1 MPGGLTLAAA
11 LLLGLAASGHCIVMC
26 GGIAG
31 ALGSATARHASGRP
45 RALLLASYQAGRIAS
60 YALAGLV
67 VGGAFGA
74 LAAALDVD
82 VMARVLRVLAALAL
96 GIAALAAFGRLGDA
110 AARVGQRWWRHVAPL
125 GRRLLPVTSMPRALA
140 FGLVW
145 GLMPCGF
152 VYTVLM
158 IAVVQA
164 SAWRAA
170 STMLAFGIGTVPAM
184 FATAMAG
191 HALVR
196 DRGRALARGR
206 TLAGALLVAGATLTL
221 AGPAIVD
228 AVPALAPWMPFLCG
242 TDVR

>member
-1 MPGGLTLAAA
+1 MTVQTNHAVPLAPCPSDAVTPTVLVPRAVAVPEITPEALIDRPAGSPFAVKASAPAA
-11 LLLGLAASGHCIVMC
+11 LPPEAVTASR
-26 GGIAG
+26 
-31 ALGSATARHASGRP
+31 TACP
-45 RALLLASYQAGRIAS
+45 
-60 YALAGLV
+60 AGL
-67 VGGAFGA
+67 
-74 LAAALDVD
+74 
-82 VMARVLRVLAALAL
+82 
-96 GIAALAAFGRLGDA
+96 
-110 AARVGQRWWRHVAPL
+110 
-125 GRRLLPVTSMPRALA
+125 
-140 FGLVW
+140 
-145 GLMPCGF
+145 LMPCGF

>member
-1 MPGGLTLAAA
+1 VPGGLTLGAA

-31 ALGSATARHASGRP
+31 ALASATARRPDGRS

-74 LAAALDVD
+74 VIAMLDVD
-82 VMARVLRVLAALAL
+82 ALRRVLRVLAAVALAV
-96 GIAALAAFGRLGDA
+96 AALAAFGRLGDVA
-110 AARVGQRWWRHVAPL
+110 AGIGQRWWRHLAPL
-125 GRRLLPVTSMPRALA
+125 GRRLLPVTSVPRALG

-145 GLMPCGF
+145 GWMPCGF
-152 VYTVLM
+152 VYTVLL

-170 STMLAFGIGTVPAM
+170 LTMLAFGVGTVPAM

-191 HALVR
+191 HALA
-196 DRGRALARGR
+196 GHRALARGR
-206 TLAGALLVAGATLTL
+206 ALAGTLLVAGAALTL
-221 AGPAIVD
+221 AGPWIVD

-242 TDVR
+242 TDLR

>member
-1 MPGGLTLAAA
+1 VPGGLTLAAA
-11 LLLGLAASGHCIVMC
+11 LVLGLAASGHCVVMC

-31 ALGSATARHASGRP
+31 ALASATAPGAKART
-45 RALLLASYQAGRIAS
+45 RALILAAYQAGRILS

-74 LAAALDVD
+74 LVAALDID
-82 VMARVLRVLAALAL
+82 TLRRVLRVVAGVALAVAALAVL
-96 GIAALAAFGRLGDA
+96 GRAGDRGA
-110 AARVGQRWWRHVAPL
+110 GIGQRWWRAIAPL
-125 GRRLLPVTSMPRALA
+125 GRRLLPVTSARRALA

-145 GLMPCGF
+145 GWMPCGF
-152 VYTVLM
+152 VYTVLL

-170 STMLAFGIGTVPAM
+170 LTMLAFGVGTVPAM
-184 FATAMAG
+184 FATAWA
-191 HALVR
+191 
-196 DRGRALARGR
+196 GRALAGRRAVARGR

-221 AGPAIVD
+221 AGPWIVE

-242 TDVR
+242 PGVA

>member
-31 ALGSATARHASGRP
+31 ALGSATSPRADGRP

-60 YALAGLV
+60 YAILGLV
-67 VGGAFGA
+67 VGGVFGA
-74 LAAALDVD
+74 LIAALDVD
-82 VMARVLRVLAALAL
+82 LLRRVLRVLAALAL
-96 GIAALAAFGRLGDA
+96 GIAALVAFGRIGDG
-110 AARVGQRWWRHVAPL
+110 AARIGQRLWRHVAPL
-125 GRRLLPVTSMPRALA
+125 GRRLLPVTSVPRAA
-140 FGLVW
+140 GFGLVW

-152 VYTVLM
+152 VYTVLL

-164 SAWRAA
+164 SAWSAA
-170 STMLAFGIGTVPAM
+170 LTMLAFGIGTMPAM

-196 DRGRALARGR
+196 RRGPALARSRALAG
-206 TLAGALLVAGATLTL
+206 TLLVAGAALTLT
-221 AGPAIVD
+221 GPAIVD

-242 TDVR
+242 TDVH